1 MGPLFG
7 PLFGHLLPMSQSQN
21 QKAIK
26 ALEASLERAEAS
38 LQAFRD
44 GERFWRSW
52 ERSKQYVAAARRA
65 KSYLELALESLED
78 PLAGTEF
85 GVARRGWL
93 GRTVKGLASYLS
105 HGAQEGADQDS
116 LDAVGAPL
124 PTESLSDQWSESG
137 PGQALE
143 GNGAVVELPDLIGMI
158 RAQGMT
164 GILNLT
170 LPIESLQLHFEAGNL
185 VHAYSE
191 NAPANLRLGEILV
204 EQGAIEEERLNSLL
218 YCHRSSPKL
227 LGEILISGGVVDSED
242 LHKAL
247 NYQIQC
253 LFDRLFTYRK
263 QAHFRFEPGLPDT
276 TAHRARVNVLQLLLE
291 SARAYDETEQS
302 AVEEVKK
309 EAS

>member
-1 MGPLFG
+1 
-7 PLFGHLLPMSQSQN
+7 MSQSQN
-21 QKAIK
+21 QKAFQ
-26 ALEASLERAEAS
+26 ALESTLARTEEALRS
-38 LQAFRD
+38 FGE

-52 ERSKQYVAAARRA
+52 ERSKQYVGAARRA
-65 KSYLELALESLED
+65 RSYLEMALEALED
-78 PLAGTEF
+78 PLAGTE
-85 GVARRGWL
+85 GGQARKGWL
-93 GRTVKGLASYLS
+93 GRTVKGLAQYLS
-105 HGAQEGADQDS
+105 HGANDEGGEAG
-116 LDAVGAPL
+116 LEAVEAAL
-124 PTESLSDQWSESG
+124 PTGSLSDQWSGSG

-170 LPIESLQLHFEAGNL
+170 LPQEGLQLHFEGGNL

-191 NAPANLRLGEILV
+191 NAPVRLRLGEILV
-204 EQGAIEEERLNSLL
+204 EQGAIGEERLASLL

-227 LGEILISGGVVDSED
+227 LGEILISGGVVDQD
-242 LHKAL
+242 ALHKAL

-291 SARAYDETEQS
+291 SARTYDESERG
-302 AVEEVKK
+302 AEGPLHK
-309 EAS
+309 EAQ